1 MTTKTEQIKI
11 AIKLSKAE
19 VLFIRTYLRTG
30 DWILTKKNISIAVES
45 FVNKMVL
52 SCEKKKQYY
61 NSNKEKIK
69 VRVEKY
75 KEANREM
82 LKARG
87 ERYSEANKER
97 KKVREKKYREANKEK
112 IKVREKK
119 YRAANKDA
127 TTARNKKYTANLTD
141 SYLCGLMRIY
151 KKDIPHYRELIELK
165 RLQLLG
171 KRKVKQIK
179 TKK

>member
-61 NSNKEKIK
+61 NS
-69 VRVEKY
+69 
-75 KEANREM
+75 
-82 LKARG
+82 
-87 ERYSEANKER
+87 
-97 KKVREKKYREANKEK
+97 NKEK

-179 TKK
+179 TKILKT